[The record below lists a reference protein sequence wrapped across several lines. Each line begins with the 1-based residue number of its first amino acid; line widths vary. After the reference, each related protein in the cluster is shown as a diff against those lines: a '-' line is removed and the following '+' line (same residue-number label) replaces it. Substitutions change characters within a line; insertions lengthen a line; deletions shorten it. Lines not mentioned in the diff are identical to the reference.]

1 MNATAV
7 AVTVVTAAGFTL
19 LLWAIGRAV
28 AAVGER
34 APYGLGR
41 PRQYLAGRLDGV
53 RIAAL
58 VDGEDELLVS
68 LAARAADAP
77 RVNGDPL
84 AGVFRVTA
92 SECSLA
98 RVRRWRNEG
107 TSLCAYLSND
117 GAVMLADPALGGNAA
132 CEPSVTVARR
142 SRERAISP
150 DQSSTEDSQA

>member
-7 AVTVVTAAGFTL
+7 ALTAVTAAGFTL

-28 AAVGER
+28 TAVGER

-41 PRQYLAGRLDGV
+41 PRQYLAGRLDRV
-53 RIAAL
+53 RITAL

-68 LAARAADAP
+68 LAARAANTP

-84 AGVFRVTA
+84 AAVFRVTA

-107 TSLCAYLSND
+107 TWLRAYLSKD
-117 GAVMLADPALGGNAA
+117 GAVMLADPVLGGNAA
-132 CEPSVTVARR
+132 CEPSVTVAWH

-150 DQSSTEDSQA
+150 DQSSTEDNQG